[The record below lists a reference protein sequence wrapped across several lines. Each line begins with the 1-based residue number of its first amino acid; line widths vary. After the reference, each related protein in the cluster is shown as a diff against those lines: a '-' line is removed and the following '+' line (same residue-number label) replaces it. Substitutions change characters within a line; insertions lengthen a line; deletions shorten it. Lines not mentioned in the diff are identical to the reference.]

1 MFFSYLNYNMW
12 TSLRYFFDI
21 KYVSNRFAPVVV
33 EVVTFAWLD
42 YQPIFGKWSLAPYP
56 KREEAENQPYVIFDV
71 FLLLSLLLL
80 FVCLLFYFVFFFL
93 NVENL
98 V

>member
-1 MFFSYLNYNMW
+1 MARLPADFREMNPC
-12 TSLRYFFDI
+12 SLPE
-21 KYVSNRFAPVVV
+21 K
-33 EVVTFAWLD
+33 
-42 YQPIFGKWSLAPYP
+42 G
-56 KREEAENQPYVIFDV
+56 EAENQPYVIFGV

-80 FVCLLFYFVFFFL
+80 FVCYFISLFFFL

>member
-1 MFFSYLNYNMW
+1 MW
-12 TSLRYFFDI
+12 TSLRHFFDI
-21 KYVSNRFAPVVV
+21 KYVFNRFAPV
-33 EVVTFAWLD
+33 
-42 YQPIFGKWSLAPYP
+42 
-56 KREEAENQPYVIFDV
+56 AENQPYVIFGV

-80 FVCLLFYFVFFFL
+80 FVCLFVRYFILFFFL

>member
-1 MFFSYLNYNMW
+1 MARLPADFREMNPC
-12 TSLRYFFDI
+12 SLPE
-21 KYVSNRFAPVVV
+21 K
-33 EVVTFAWLD
+33 
-42 YQPIFGKWSLAPYP
+42 G
-56 KREEAENQPYVIFDV
+56 EAENQSYVIFGV

-80 FVCLLFYFVFFFL
+80 FVCLLLFYFVFFFL